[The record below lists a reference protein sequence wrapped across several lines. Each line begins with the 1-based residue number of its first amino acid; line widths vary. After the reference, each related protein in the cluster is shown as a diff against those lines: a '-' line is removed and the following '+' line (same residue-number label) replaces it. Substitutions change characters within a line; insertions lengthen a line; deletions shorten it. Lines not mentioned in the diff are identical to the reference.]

1 MYNNPYPN
9 GTVFPMIVGFLMM
22 VIGSMDCQMAFD
34 ILMRQ
39 MRGSKKASSPKEM
52 HMDMDMSAD
61 ESEWMS
67 AEETLLMH
75 LLLTMVFQIFVA
87 FVLKRIDRS
96 FFPDSSSSP
105 LSSSSSSS
113 SSSASNPRWRDDFSL
128 HSPSIPMEKALDQA
142 AGRRRDV
149 HLDVDF

>member
-61 ESEWMS
+61 ETEWMS
-67 AEETLLMH
+67 AEETLLTH

-96 FFPDSSSSP
+96 FFADSSSP
-105 LSSSSSSS
+105 SSSSSSS
-113 SSSASNPRWRDDFSL
+113 SSSNLRWRDDFSL
-128 HSPSIPMEKALDQA
+128 HSPSVPMEKALDQA
-142 AGRRRDV
+142 TGRRRDV
-149 HLDVDF
+149 HIDIDF